1 MWKPVSNLC
10 WDEVEA
16 DLADYR
22 FAGIR

>member
-22 FAGIR
+22 FAGNR